1 MSLTGALNAAISGLG
16 ANQKQMQVISGN
28 VSNAGVEGY
37 TRKIAPQETNLVG
50 TSTNGGVEVNEVQ
63 RRVDEFLRTRIR
75 DAESELSFDKTKQ
88 EYFKRVQDFFGT
100 LDSNSNLS
108 NSIDE
113 LRQSVEDLSINP
125 ENAAAQADVVRKAQE
140 VTGQFRQFSQQTQ
153 DLRAEADLQIKNAVT
168 AINENLREIKD
179 LNTQIAQAEGAGK
192 SSAELRDKRDVA
204 LKELSQHMDV
214 STFERNTGE
223 LVVVTDDSNARQLVD
238 GTAAELTFDA
248 SGSLGSGENGGPV
261 EYADGTNVD
270 ADSIG
275 GRLGALLQM
284 RDQDLANFQADLD
297 RLAAQMREEVNA
309 AHNLATPGNEA
320 TLGSDTITGT
330 HRFDQDNSDGT
341 QGDTPI
347 TDINGSFEIVR
358 VNSNGE
364 VQNAVNIDLDAIKSG
379 PGVPTDVQGL
389 VDRMNQYARGSPPFG
404 SANSGK
410 TANQDIFSVTGE
422 GKVRMQSPD
431 AGGTDFVLRQN
442 PEKPATISSG
452 SLSLISDDDGDGK
465 GTRNVSHFFGF
476 NNMLETSDAN
486 ARDAAGNTLP
496 QEQNNPNL
504 VTGDTSSS
512 PSANDAKTGP
522 GVSAASVIQVNE
534 DIANDPSKLGRIA
547 PKADT
552 GEDPLPIG
560 NGEVGQKL
568 AEAFDQ
574 KVNFAGPKKFQDPA
588 TNLTK
593 NATGGNVGS
602 REVTLA
608 GFAGDVLQFQASR
621 TAELEQTVQAKE
633 GVKEQLAKRANAQ
646 SGVNIDQELANLT
659 TYQQAFNANARVISV
674 VDELFTTLNQM
685 AR

>member
-309 AHNLATPGNEA
+309 AHNLATPGNKPTAAGTALKGDHAFETDSGTVKSTA
-320 TLGSDTITGT
+320 LELPNTGT
-330 HRFDQDNSDGT
+330 ASLDSLSDRFDTSNGNITISAGTGGSAPSTTISIDKSADTLSDVKNA
-341 QGDTPI
+341 
-347 TDINGSFEIVR
+347 INGGGP
-358 VNSNGE
+358 SN
-364 VQNAVNIDLDAIKSG
+364 
-379 PGVPTDVQGL
+379 
-389 VDRMNQYARGSPPFG
+389 
-404 SANSGK
+404 
-410 TANQDIFSVTGE
+410 
-422 GKVRMQSPD
+422 
-431 AGGTDFVLRQN
+431 
-442 PEKPATISSG
+442 
-452 SLSLISDDDGDGK
+452 
-465 GTRNVSHFFGF
+465 
-476 NNMLETSDAN
+476 
-486 ARDAAGNTLP
+486 
-496 QEQNNPNL
+496 
-504 VTGDTSSS
+504 
-512 PSANDAKTGP
+512 
-522 GVSAASVIQVNE
+522 
-534 DIANDPSKLGRIA
+534 
-547 PKADT
+547 
-552 GEDPLPIG
+552 
-560 NGEVGQKL
+560 
-568 AEAFDQ
+568 
-574 KVNFAGPKKFQDPA
+574 NF
-588 TNLTK
+588 
-593 NATGGNVGS
+593 
-602 REVTLA
+602 
-608 GFAGDVLQFQASR
+608 
-621 TAELEQTVQAKE
+621 
-633 GVKEQLAKRANAQ
+633 NAQ
-646 SGVNIDQELANLT
+646 IEGSSNNYTLKINIH
-659 TYQQAFNANARVISV
+659 YYC
-674 VDELFTTLNQM
+674 
-685 AR
+685 